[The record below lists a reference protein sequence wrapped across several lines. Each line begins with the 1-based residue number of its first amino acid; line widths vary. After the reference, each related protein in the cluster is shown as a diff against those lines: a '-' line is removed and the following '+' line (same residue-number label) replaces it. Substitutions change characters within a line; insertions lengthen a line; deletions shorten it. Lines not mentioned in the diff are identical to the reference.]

1 MIQEN
6 EKSYAKYKVIN
17 KEQIIKPEKIEISE
31 LPPGQLRIERYWIS
45 FMLTFPYEQLLLSL
59 TYNMWRLPSDKD
71 FLWTT

>member
-31 LPPGQLRIERYWIS
+31 LPPGQLRIERY
-45 FMLTFPYEQLLLSL
+45 
-59 TYNMWRLPSDKD
+59 
-71 FLWTT
+71 